1 MQWCSFVTCHD
12 RLTGEKHSNFILH
25 EHSSGLNGS
34 PGAGIQILSKQ
45 YKINQTASECVYV
58 CLVSQPVYLVS
69 QPVCLFL
76 LADCHTSLEPMV
88 PFLDLASQ
96 LWREIF
102 SKAARKKS
110 RTENLSSKLSTA
122 IMYVPLSVCLLQCLL
137 ATSACHIATC
147 LPHSPFA
154 CLPQFLSAIMFPL
167 SVCHSVSL
175 PPTMSEYSKATD
187 PNHHRNF
194 SSSCF
199 LILVCPRTSHPTHRT
214 EQCMITTH
222 PIQNLPL

>member
-110 RTENLSSKLSTA
+110 RTESPSSKLSTA
-122 IMYVPLSVCLLQCLL
+122 IMYIPLSVCCNVCWLRLPAILLPV
-137 ATSACHIATC
+137 CHTAP
-147 LPHSPFA
+147 LPVCHNF
-154 CLPQFLSAIMFPL
+154 CLPQFLSAIMSHCL
-167 SVCHSVSL
+167 CATASVCHPQCLSIARPLTRIIIETFLLLVS
-175 PPTMSEYSKATD
+175 
-187 PNHHRNF
+187 
-194 SSSCF
+194 
-199 LILVCPRTSHPTHRT
+199 
-214 EQCMITTH
+214 
-222 PIQNLPL
+222 